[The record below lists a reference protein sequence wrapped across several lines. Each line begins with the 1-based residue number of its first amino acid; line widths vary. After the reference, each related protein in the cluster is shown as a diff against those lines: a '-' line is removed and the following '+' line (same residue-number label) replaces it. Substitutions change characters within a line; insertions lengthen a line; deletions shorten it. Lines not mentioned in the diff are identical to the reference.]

1 MVLVCTSEVYNVREG
16 IMFRP
21 TLSKF
26 VNFYLCK
33 KSLVDYKLIA
43 LELQINFKNGSGK
56 FFHKP

>member
-1 MVLVCTSEVYNVREG
+1 
-16 IMFRP
+16 MFRP